1 MPLVKR
7 GPKALVELG
16 DELRQGF
23 HALDEPLELPAP
35 DHDLVDLPDECIALS
50 LGILIP
56 ADQRII
62 ALVVFLLVLRHPGVP
77 GDQVRDGLGVN
88 AQLFV

>member
-1 MPLVKR
+1 MPLVKC
-7 GPKALVELG
+7 GPQDSVELS
-16 DELRQGF
+16 DELGQVLY
-23 HALDEPLELPAP
+23 ALDEAFDLPAA
-35 DHDLVDLPDECIALS
+35 DHDLIDLLDDCIALS

-62 ALVVFLLVLRHPGVP
+62 ALVVFLLVLCHPGVP
-77 GDQVRDGLGVN
+77 GDQVRDGLGVD